1 MIFTIREYGTNSVT
15 VDFADGSWAEVPLND
30 EILNTKASL
39 ASYIQQWGPKAAVS
53 WIDSPVIEAGTEV
66 DTDSSDYQATV
77 SYEDQTVD
85 WQEAR
90 RNLYPGLNEQADA
103 AYWARNGNTG
113 PQEAIDTEIANVK
126 TLIPKT
132 WETRTRAE
140 YVAWLEENS

>member
-15 VDFADGSWAEVPLND
+15 VDFADGSWAEVPLNN
-30 EILNTKASL
+30 EIQNNKASL
-39 ASYIQQWGPKAAVS
+39 ASYIQQWGPKTAVS
-53 WIDSPVIEAGTEV
+53 WIDSPVIAAGTEV
-66 DTDSSDYQATV
+66 DTEADDYQFAPDPNENVT
-77 SYEDQTVD
+77 
-85 WQEAR
+85 WQDAR
-90 RNLYPGLNEQADA
+90 RNLYPGLDEQADA

>member
-15 VDFADGSWAEVPLND
+15 VDFADGSWAEIPLTADIEN
-30 EILNTKASL
+30 NKPAL
-39 ASYIQQWGPKAAVS
+39 AAHIEQWGPKADVS
-53 WIDSPVIEAGTEV
+53 WIDSPVIPAGTEV
-66 DTDSSDYQATV
+66 DTETSDYQKGQDP
-77 SYEDQTVD
+77 DQNVT
-85 WQEAR
+85 WQDAR
-90 RNLYPGLNEQADA
+90 RNLYPGLDEQADA
-103 AYWARNGNTG
+103 AYWARNGNTA

>member
-15 VDFADGSWAEVPLND
+15 VDFADGSWAEVPLTD
-30 EILNTKASL
+30 EVLNTKATL
-39 ASYIQQWGPKAAVS
+39 AAWIQQWGPKADVS
-53 WIDSPVIEAGTEV
+53 WIDNPVIAAGTEV
-66 DTDSSDYQATV
+66 DTEADDYLPTFEASDSIT
-77 SYEDQTVD
+77 
-85 WQEAR
+85 WQDAR
-90 RNLYPGLNEQADA
+90 RNLYPGLDEQADA
-103 AYWARNGNTG
+103 AYWARNGNTS